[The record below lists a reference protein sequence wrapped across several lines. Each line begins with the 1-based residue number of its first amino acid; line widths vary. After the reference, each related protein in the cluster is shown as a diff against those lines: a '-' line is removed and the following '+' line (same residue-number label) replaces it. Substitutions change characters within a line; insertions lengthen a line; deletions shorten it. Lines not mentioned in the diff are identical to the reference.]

1 MTMMKKYK
9 RLGSILLALVLALS
23 LAVPAF
29 ASTYTVKKGD
39 SLWSISKQQLGS
51 GARWREIYE
60 ANKDV
65 IKNPN
70 RIPPPS
76 RPPNPLRNPLPSP
89 LAGRPT
95 SSATTGTPS

>member
-65 IKNPN
+65 IKDPN
-70 RIPPPS
+70 RIYVGQVLQIPGTEPAPE
-76 RPPNPLRNPLPSP
+76 
-89 LAGRPT
+89 PT
-95 SSATTGTPS
+95 PEPTPEV